1 MQGGAFFCKQMF
13 RKPKHLLIYTSLNK
27 HFPTILHQITRER
40 QRERVYKK
48 IRIQKTLTKHYLI
61 MRKIGMT
68 CLAGLFLLSMSTE
81 CMARQWSLKD
91 CIDYALANNIQLQK
105 AKLQEYSALEDVKQ
119 SQSAL
124 LPSLSLSTSQNVSY
138 NPWPEQGSAMIAG
151 NKVQASVDKVYY
163 NGSYSLSGNWT
174 VWDGNKKQ
182 NTVKLN
188 KLTAQQAQLDSATTA
203 NNILEQIA
211 QLYVQILYSNEA
223 ISVTKESLKTSQTNE
238 ERGKTMVSVGKMS
251 KADLAQLT
259 AQRAQDEYSIVE
271 AESNLRNYKRQ
282 LKQLLQIADNE
293 EFDVTIPSTTDEMAL
308 KEVPALNDVYT
319 ASLEQ
324 RPEIKNAK
332 LGIESSDLSVKIAK
346 AGKMP
351 SIGLN
356 AGLSTNT
363 SSMSNNAWG
372 TQLKNNLTF
381 GGGVTISIPL
391 FDNRQ
396 TKTAVN
402 KAMIQKQSYL
412 LDLQDKQTTLYSTVE
427 NYWLQAVTNQNK
439 FKAAQ
444 VSTESAQ
451 ASYELLSEQ
460 FKQGLKNIVELMT
473 GKNHLLQAQQNELQ
487 SKYLAILNLNM
498 LEFYKTGEIK

>member
-1 MQGGAFFCKQMF
+1 MASMAG
-13 RKPKHLLIYTSLNK
+13 
-27 HFPTILHQITRER
+27 
-40 QRERVYKK
+40 
-48 IRIQKTLTKHYLI
+48 I
-61 MRKIGMT
+61 MLM
-68 CLAGLFLLSMSTE
+68 SMPTE
-81 CMARQWSLKD
+81 CAARQWSLKD

-105 AKLQEYSALEDVKQ
+105 AKVQQLSALEDIKQ

-151 NKVQASVDKVYY
+151 NKVQADVKKVYY

-174 VWDGNKKQ
+174 VWNGGQNT

-188 KLTAQQAQLDSATTA
+188 KLAAEQARLDSAVTA
-203 NNILEQIA
+203 NNVLEQIA
-211 QLYVQILYSNEA
+211 QLYVQILYSDEA
-223 ISVTKESLKTSQTNE
+223 ISVTKESLKTSQANE

-259 AQRAQDEYSIVE
+259 AQRAEDEYSIVE

-282 LKQLLQIADNE
+282 LKQLLQIADND
-293 EFDVTIPSTTDEMAL
+293 EFDVAIPSTTDEMAL
-308 KEVPALNDVYT
+308 KEVPAMNDVYT
-319 ASLEQ
+319 AALAQ
-324 RPEIKNAK
+324 RPEIQNAK

-351 SIGLN
+351 TVSLN
-356 AGLSTNT
+356 AGLSTST
-363 SSMSNNAWG
+363 TSMSQNGWG
-372 TQLKNNLTF
+372 NQMKNNFTV
-381 GGGVTISIPL
+381 GGGVSVSIPL
-391 FDNRQ
+391 FDNRK

-402 KAMIQKQSYL
+402 KAMLQKENYM
-412 LDLQDKQTTLYSTVE
+412 LDLQDKQTTLYSTME

-439 FKAAQ
+439 FKAAR

-460 FKQGLKNIVELMT
+460 FNLGLKNIVELMT
-473 GKNHLLQAQQNELQ
+473 GKTHLLQAQQNELQ

-498 LEFYKTGEIK
+498 LDFYRTGEIK

>member
-1 MQGGAFFCKQMF
+1 M
-13 RKPKHLLIYTSLNK
+13 
-27 HFPTILHQITRER
+27 
-40 QRERVYKK
+40 
-48 IRIQKTLTKHYLI
+48 
-61 MRKIGMT
+61 
-68 CLAGLFLLSMSTE
+68 AGLMLMSMPTE
-81 CMARQWSLKD
+81 CAARQWSLKD

-105 AKLQEYSALEDVKQ
+105 SKVQQLSALEDIKQ

-151 NKVQASVDKVYY
+151 NKVQADVKKVYY

-174 VWDGNKKQ
+174 VWNGGQNT

-188 KLTAQQAQLDSATTA
+188 KLAAEQARLDSAVTA
-203 NNILEQIA
+203 NNVLEQIA
-211 QLYVQILYSNEA
+211 QLYVQILYSDEA
-223 ISVTKESLKTSQTNE
+223 ISVTKESLKVSQTNE

-259 AQRAQDEYSIVE
+259 AQRANDEYSIVE

-282 LKQLLQIADNE
+282 LKQLLQIADND
-293 EFDVTIPSTTDEMAL
+293 EFDVAIPSTTDEMAL
-308 KEVPALNDVYT
+308 KEVPAMNDVYT
-319 ASLEQ
+319 AALAQ
-324 RPEIKNAK
+324 RPEIQNAK

-351 SIGLN
+351 TVSLN
-356 AGLSTNT
+356 AGLSTST
-363 SSMSNNAWG
+363 TSMSQNGWG
-372 TQLKNNLTF
+372 NQMKNNFTV
-381 GGGVTISIPL
+381 GGGVSVSIPL
-391 FDNRQ
+391 FDNRK

-402 KAMIQKQSYL
+402 KAMLQKENYM

-439 FKAAQ
+439 FKAAR

-460 FKQGLKNIVELMT
+460 FNLGLKNIVELMT
-473 GKNHLLQAQQNELQ
+473 GKTHLLQAQQNELQ

-498 LEFYKTGEIK
+498 LDFYRTGEIK

>member
-1 MQGGAFFCKQMF
+1 MSSM
-13 RKPKHLLIYTSLNK
+13 
-27 HFPTILHQITRER
+27 
-40 QRERVYKK
+40 
-48 IRIQKTLTKHYLI
+48 
-61 MRKIGMT
+61 
-68 CLAGLFLLSMSTE
+68 AGLMLMSMPTE
-81 CMARQWSLKD
+81 CAARQWSLKD

-105 AKLQEYSALEDVKQ
+105 AKVQQLSALEDIKQ

-151 NKVQASVDKVYY
+151 NKVQADVKKVYY

-174 VWDGNKKQ
+174 VWNGGQNT

-188 KLTAQQAQLDSATTA
+188 KLAAEQARLDSAVTA
-203 NNILEQIA
+203 NNVLEQIA
-211 QLYVQILYSNEA
+211 QLYVQILYSDEA
-223 ISVTKESLKTSQTNE
+223 ISVTKESLKTSQANE

-259 AQRAQDEYSIVE
+259 AQRAEDEYSIVE

-282 LKQLLQIADNE
+282 LKQLLQIADND
-293 EFDVTIPSTTDEMAL
+293 EFDVVIPSTTDEMAL
-308 KEVPALNDVYT
+308 KDVPALNDVYA
-319 ASLEQ
+319 ASLTQ
-324 RPEIKNAK
+324 RPEIQNAK

-351 SIGLN
+351 TVGLN
-356 AGLSTNT
+356 AGLSTST
-363 SSMSNNAWG
+363 TSMSQNGWG
-372 TQLKNNLTF
+372 NQMKNNFTV
-381 GGGVTISIPL
+381 GGGVTVSIPL
-391 FDNRQ
+391 FDNRK

-402 KAMIQKQSYL
+402 KAMLQKENYM

-427 NYWLQAVTNQNK
+427 NYWLQAVNNQNK
-439 FKAAQ
+439 FKAAR

-460 FKQGLKNIVELMT
+460 FNQGLKNIVELMT
-473 GKNHLLQAQQNELQ
+473 GKTNLLQAQQNELQ

-498 LEFYKTGEIK
+498 LDFYRTGEIK

>member
-1 MQGGAFFCKQMF
+1 M
-13 RKPKHLLIYTSLNK
+13 
-27 HFPTILHQITRER
+27 
-40 QRERVYKK
+40 
-48 IRIQKTLTKHYLI
+48 
-61 MRKIGMT
+61 
-68 CLAGLFLLSMSTE
+68 AGLMLMSMPTE
-81 CMARQWSLKD
+81 CAARQWSLKD

-105 AKLQEYSALEDVKQ
+105 AKVQQLSALEDIKQ

-151 NKVQASVDKVYY
+151 NKVQADVKKVYY

-174 VWDGNKKQ
+174 VWNGGQNT

-188 KLTAQQAQLDSATTA
+188 KLAAEQARLDSAVTA
-203 NNILEQIA
+203 NNVLEQIA
-211 QLYVQILYSNEA
+211 QLYVQILYSDEA
-223 ISVTKESLKTSQTNE
+223 ISVTKESLKVSQTNE

-259 AQRAQDEYSIVE
+259 AQRANDEYSIVE

-282 LKQLLQIADNE
+282 LKQLLQIADND
-293 EFDVTIPSTTDEMAL
+293 EFDVAIPSTTDEMAL
-308 KEVPALNDVYT
+308 KEVPAMNDVYT
-319 ASLEQ
+319 AALAQ
-324 RPEIKNAK
+324 RPEIQNAK

-351 SIGLN
+351 TVSLN
-356 AGLSTNT
+356 AGLSTST
-363 SSMSNNAWG
+363 TSMSQNGWG
-372 TQLKNNLTF
+372 NQMKNNFTV
-381 GGGVTISIPL
+381 GGGVTVSIPL
-391 FDNRQ
+391 FDNRK
-396 TKTAVN
+396 TKTSVN
-402 KAMIQKQSYL
+402 KAMLQKESYM

-439 FKAAQ
+439 FKAAR

-460 FKQGLKNIVELMT
+460 FNLGLKNIVELMT
-473 GKNHLLQAQQNELQ
+473 GKTHLLQAQQNELQ

-498 LEFYKTGEIK
+498 LDFYRTGEIK

>member
-1 MQGGAFFCKQMF
+1 MASMAG
-13 RKPKHLLIYTSLNK
+13 
-27 HFPTILHQITRER
+27 
-40 QRERVYKK
+40 
-48 IRIQKTLTKHYLI
+48 I
-61 MRKIGMT
+61 MLM
-68 CLAGLFLLSMSTE
+68 SMSTE
-81 CMARQWSLKD
+81 CAARQWSLKD

-105 AKLQEYSALEDVKQ
+105 AKVQQLSALEDIKQ

-151 NKVQASVDKVYY
+151 NKVQADVKKVYY

-174 VWDGNKKQ
+174 VWNGGQNT

-188 KLTAQQAQLDSATTA
+188 KLAAEQARLDSAVTA
-203 NNILEQIA
+203 NNVLEQIA
-211 QLYVQILYSNEA
+211 QLYVQILYSDEA
-223 ISVTKESLKTSQTNE
+223 ISVTKESLKTSQANE

-259 AQRAQDEYSIVE
+259 AQRAEDEYSIVE

-282 LKQLLQIADNE
+282 LKQLLQIADNN
-293 EFDVTIPSTTDEMAL
+293 EFDVVIPSTTDEMAL
-308 KEVPALNDVYT
+308 KDVPALNDVYA
-319 ASLEQ
+319 ASLTQ
-324 RPEIKNAK
+324 RPEIQNAK

-351 SIGLN
+351 TVGLN
-356 AGLSTNT
+356 AGLSTSTT
-363 SSMSNNAWG
+363 SMNSNGWG
-372 TQLKNNLTF
+372 NQVKNNFTV
-381 GGGVTISIPL
+381 GGGVTVSIPL
-391 FDNRQ
+391 FDNRK

-402 KAMIQKQSYL
+402 KAMLQKENYM

-439 FKAAQ
+439 FKAAR

-460 FKQGLKNIVELMT
+460 FNLGLKNIVELMT
-473 GKNHLLQAQQNELQ
+473 GKTHLLQAQQNELQ

-498 LEFYKTGEIK
+498 LDFYRTGEIK

>member
-1 MQGGAFFCKQMF
+1 MAG
-13 RKPKHLLIYTSLNK
+13 
-27 HFPTILHQITRER
+27 
-40 QRERVYKK
+40 
-48 IRIQKTLTKHYLI
+48 I
-61 MRKIGMT
+61 MLM
-68 CLAGLFLLSMSTE
+68 SMSTE
-81 CMARQWSLKD
+81 CAARQWSLKD

-105 AKLQEYSALEDVKQ
+105 AKVQQLSALEDIKQ

-151 NKVQASVDKVYY
+151 NKVQADVKKVYY

-174 VWDGNKKQ
+174 VWNGGQNT

-188 KLTAQQAQLDSATTA
+188 KLAAEQARLDSAVTA
-203 NNILEQIA
+203 NNVLEQIA
-211 QLYVQILYSNEA
+211 QLYVQILYSDEA
-223 ISVTKESLKTSQTNE
+223 ISVTKESLKTSQANE

-259 AQRAQDEYSIVE
+259 AQRAEDEYSIVE

-282 LKQLLQIADNE
+282 LKQLLQIADND
-293 EFDVTIPSTTDEMAL
+293 EFDVVIPSTTDEMAL
-308 KEVPALNDVYT
+308 KDVPALNDVYA
-319 ASLEQ
+319 ASLTQ
-324 RPEIKNAK
+324 RPEIQNAK

-351 SIGLN
+351 TVSLN
-356 AGLSTNT
+356 AGLSTST
-363 SSMSNNAWG
+363 TSMSQNGWG
-372 TQLKNNLTF
+372 NQMKNNFTV
-381 GGGVTISIPL
+381 GGGVSVSIPL
-391 FDNRQ
+391 FDNRK
-396 TKTAVN
+396 TKTSVN
-402 KAMIQKQSYL
+402 KAMLQKESYL

-439 FKAAQ
+439 FKAAR

-460 FKQGLKNIVELMT
+460 FNQGLKNIVELMT
-473 GKNHLLQAQQNELQ
+473 GKTNLLQAQQNELQ

-498 LEFYKTGEIK
+498 LDFYRTGEIK

>member
-1 MQGGAFFCKQMF
+1 
-13 RKPKHLLIYTSLNK
+13 
-27 HFPTILHQITRER
+27 
-40 QRERVYKK
+40 
-48 IRIQKTLTKHYLI
+48 
-61 MRKIGMT
+61 MT

-138 NPWPEQGSAMIAG
+138 NPWPEQGSALIAG

-473 GKNHLLQAQQNELQ
+473 GKNNLLQAQQNELQ

>member
-1 MQGGAFFCKQMF
+1 
-13 RKPKHLLIYTSLNK
+13 
-27 HFPTILHQITRER
+27 
-40 QRERVYKK
+40 
-48 IRIQKTLTKHYLI
+48 
-61 MRKIGMT
+61 MRKIGTT

-163 NGSYSLSGNWT
+163 NGSYSLSSNWT

-238 ERGKTMVSVGKMS
+238 ERGKTMVDVGKMS

-351 SIGLN
+351 TIGLN

-372 TQLKNNLTF
+372 TQLKNNLTL

-402 KAMIQKQSYL
+402 KAMIQKQNYL

-473 GKNHLLQAQQNELQ
+473 GKNNLLQAQQNELQ

>member
-1 MQGGAFFCKQMF
+1 M
-13 RKPKHLLIYTSLNK
+13 
-27 HFPTILHQITRER
+27 
-40 QRERVYKK
+40 
-48 IRIQKTLTKHYLI
+48 
-61 MRKIGMT
+61 
-68 CLAGLFLLSMSTE
+68 AGLMLMSMPTE
-81 CMARQWSLKD
+81 CAARQWSLKD

-105 AKLQEYSALEDVKQ
+105 AKVQQLSALEDIKQ

-124 LPSLSLSTSQNVSY
+124 LPSLSLSTSQNVTY

-151 NKVQASVDKVYY
+151 NKVQADVKKVYY

-174 VWDGNKKQ
+174 VWNGGQNT

-188 KLTAQQAQLDSATTA
+188 KLAAEQARLDSAVTA
-203 NNILEQIA
+203 NNVLEQIA
-211 QLYVQILYSNEA
+211 QLYVQILYSDEA
-223 ISVTKESLKTSQTNE
+223 ISVTKESLKTSQANE

-259 AQRAQDEYSIVE
+259 AQRAEDEYSIVE

-282 LKQLLQIADNE
+282 LKQLLQIADND
-293 EFDVTIPSTTDEMAL
+293 EFDVVIPSTTDEMAL
-308 KEVPALNDVYT
+308 KDVPALNDVYA
-319 ASLEQ
+319 ASLTQ
-324 RPEIKNAK
+324 RPEIQNAK
-332 LGIESSDLSVKIAK
+332 LGIESSNLSVKIAK

-351 SIGLN
+351 TVGLN
-356 AGLSTNT
+356 AGLSTSTT
-363 SSMSNNAWG
+363 SMNSNGWG
-372 TQLKNNLTF
+372 NQLKNNFTV
-381 GGGVTISIPL
+381 GGGVTVSIPL
-391 FDNRQ
+391 FDNRK

-402 KAMIQKQSYL
+402 KAMLQKENYM

-439 FKAAQ
+439 FKAAR

-460 FKQGLKNIVELMT
+460 FNLGLKNIVELMT
-473 GKNHLLQAQQNELQ
+473 GKTHLLQAQQNELQ

-498 LEFYKTGEIK
+498 LDFYRTGEIK

>member
-1 MQGGAFFCKQMF
+1 
-13 RKPKHLLIYTSLNK
+13 
-27 HFPTILHQITRER
+27 
-40 QRERVYKK
+40 
-48 IRIQKTLTKHYLI
+48 
-61 MRKIGMT
+61 MT
-68 CLAGLFLLSMSTE
+68 CLTGLFLLSLSTE
-81 CMARQWSLKD
+81 CAAKQWSLRD

-105 AKLQEYSALEDVKQ
+105 AKIKEYSALEDVKQ

-124 LPSLSLSTSQNVSY
+124 LPSLNLSTSQNVNY
-138 NPWPEQGSAMIAG
+138 TPWPQQGRATVSDG
-151 NKVQASVDKVYY
+151 YVQSSVDKVYY

-174 VWDGNKKQ
+174 VWNGNK
-182 NTVKLN
+182 NRNNVKLN
-188 KLTAQQAQLDSATTA
+188 KVAAEQARLDSATTA
-203 NNILEQIA
+203 NSVLEQIA

-238 ERGKTMVSVGKMS
+238 QRGKTMVEVGKMS

-259 AQRAQDEYSIVE
+259 AQRAQDEYAIVE

-282 LKQLLQIADNE
+282 LKELLQITSDE
-293 EFDVTIPSTTDEMAL
+293 EFDVAVPSTTDNMAL
-308 KEVPALNDVYT
+308 EAVPALNDVYA

-332 LGIESSDLSVKIAK
+332 LGIESSELGIKVAK
-346 AGKMP
+346 AGRMP
-351 SIGLN
+351 TVSLN
-356 AGLSTNT
+356 AGVST
-363 SSMSNNAWG
+363 SSMSDNAWG
-372 TQLKNNLTF
+372 TQMKNNFSL
-381 GGGVTISIPL
+381 GGGVTVSIPL

-402 KAMIQKQSYL
+402 KAKLQKQSYL
-412 LDLQDKQTTLYSTVE
+412 LDLQDKQTTLYSTIE

-439 FKAAQ
+439 FKAAR

-460 FKQGLKNIVELMT
+460 FKQGLKNTVELMT
-473 GKNHLLQAQQNELQ
+473 GKTNLLQAQQNELQ

-498 LEFYKTGEIK
+498 LEFYQTGNIK

>member
-1 MQGGAFFCKQMF
+1 
-13 RKPKHLLIYTSLNK
+13 
-27 HFPTILHQITRER
+27 
-40 QRERVYKK
+40 
-48 IRIQKTLTKHYLI
+48 
-61 MRKIGMT
+61 MT
-68 CLAGLFLLSMSTE
+68 CMTGLFLLSMSTE

-138 NPWPEQGSAMIAG
+138 NPWPEKGSAMIAG
-151 NKVQASVDKVYY
+151 NKVQSSVDKVYY

-188 KLTAQQAQLDSATTA
+188 KLSAQQAQLDSATTA
-203 NNILEQIA
+203 NNVLEQIA

-238 ERGKTMVSVGKMS
+238 ERGKTMVNVGKMS

-259 AQRAQDEYSIVE
+259 AQRAQDEYNIVE

-293 EFDVTIPSTTDEMAL
+293 EFDITIPTTTDEMAL
-308 KEVPALNDVYT
+308 KEVPTLNDVYA

-332 LGIESSDLSVKIAK
+332 LGIESSNISVKIAK
-346 AGKMP
+346 AGKLP
-351 SIGLN
+351 TIGLN

-363 SSMSNNAWG
+363 SSMNSNAWG

-381 GGGVTISIPL
+381 GGGVTVSIPL

-473 GKNHLLQAQQNELQ
+473 GKTNLLQAQQNELQ

>member
-1 MQGGAFFCKQMF
+1 
-13 RKPKHLLIYTSLNK
+13 
-27 HFPTILHQITRER
+27 
-40 QRERVYKK
+40 
-48 IRIQKTLTKHYLI
+48 
-61 MRKIGMT
+61 MT

-293 EFDVTIPSTTDEMAL
+293 EFDITIPSTTDEMAL

-332 LGIESSDLSVKIAK
+332 LGIENSDLSVKIAK

-473 GKNHLLQAQQNELQ
+473 GKNNLLQAQQNELQ